1 MNAVNTKIDA
11 LQEVCTDVIKYM
23 EQANERFQKLISRDP
38 AMEKRWEI
46 FSKERKQEIS
56 LRELKGLFHQLGDSQ
71 MIEAKVRI
79 R

>member
-1 MNAVNTKIDA
+1 MNAVNTQIDV
-11 LQEVCTDVIKYM
+11 LQAVCTDVIKYM
-23 EQANERFQKLISRDP
+23 EQANERFQKLIGADP

-46 FSKERKQEIS
+46 FSKDRKKETS

-71 MIEAKVRI
+71 MIEAEVRI